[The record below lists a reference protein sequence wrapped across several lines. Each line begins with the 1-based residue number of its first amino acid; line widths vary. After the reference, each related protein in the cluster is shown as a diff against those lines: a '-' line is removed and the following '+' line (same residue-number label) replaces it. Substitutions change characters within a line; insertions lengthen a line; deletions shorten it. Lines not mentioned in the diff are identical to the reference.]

1 MLLKNI
7 IINEIF
13 MRKLKSKK
21 PDDLSLEER
30 ALEHLPTEKRTK
42 IFDFKDPEEFDKSL
56 VPEGISVVDTI
67 DIEDDFSSFNDKYN
81 AAVFD
86 SELLS
91 RIKKF
96 VVNESFQVLRD
107 RGLYEKRVD
116 AIKSF
121 GLNPDIK
128 TNRIINESDFISF
141 EHEYLGN
148 EIEDGDLNIVFTG
161 IFQNDYKSDWN
172 DFDLESLG
180 ASIAKR
186 IEEYYDE
193 ESLEV
198 KDISL
203 TPTGNSKYKLK
214 VHVIISSSIGQNYIA
229 KLNSL
234 QIFLSNSGFKKESIL
249 LKKFK

>member
-1 MLLKNI
+1 MGKFKL
-7 IINEIF
+7 
-13 MRKLKSKK
+13 RKF
-21 PDDLSLEER
+21 DDSSLEER
-30 ALEHLPTEKRTK
+30 ALEYLPAEKRTK
-42 IFDFKDPEEFDKSL
+42 FFDFRDPGELDRSLIPEE
-56 VPEGISVVDTI
+56 ISVVDTI
-67 DIEDDFSSFNDKYN
+67 DIEDDFNYFNDKYD
-81 AAVFD
+81 AAISD

-107 RGLYEKRVD
+107 RGLYEKRID
-116 AIKSF
+116 ALRNF
-121 GLNPDIK
+121 ELNPDIK
-128 TNRIINESDFISF
+128 PDKIINESDFISF

-161 IFQNDYKSDWN
+161 IFQNDYNSDWN
-172 DFDLESLG
+172 DFDLEGLG
-180 ASIAKR
+180 FRIAKH
-186 IEEYYDE
+186 IEQYYDE

-203 TPTGNSKYKLK
+203 TPAGNSKYKLK

-234 QIFLSNSGFKKESIL
+234 QIFLSDSGFKKEAML
-249 LKKFK
+249 LSAL

>member
-1 MLLKNI
+1 
-7 IINEIF
+7 
-13 MRKLKSKK
+13 MRKLKKL
-21 PDDLSLEER
+21 DDSSFEER
-30 ALEHLPTEKRTK
+30 ALEHLPAEKKTK
-42 IFDFKDPEEFDKSL
+42 FFDFKDPGELDRSL
-56 VPEGISVVDTI
+56 IPEGISVVDAI
-67 DIEDDFSSFNDKYN
+67 DIEDDFNSFNNKYDS
-81 AAVFD
+81 AISD

-107 RGLYEKRVD
+107 RGLYEKRID
-116 AIKSF
+116 TFRSF
-121 GLNPDIK
+121 RLNPDIK
-128 TNRIINESDFISF
+128 PDKIINESDFISF

-172 DFDLESLG
+172 DFDLESLE
-180 ASIAKR
+180 AIIVKR
-186 IEEYYDE
+186 IEGYYDE

-203 TPTGNSKYKLK
+203 TPAGNSKYKLK

-234 QIFLSNSGFKKESIL
+234 QIFLSNSGFKKEAML
-249 LKKFK
+249 LNKFKWIPNIN